1 MTLLASRP
9 FRVAGALAIIAVLV
23 NMSWLGVNLGLGS
36 FHPSYPVTATFP
48 KAGQNIYPGSVVDYR
63 GVQVGKVS
71 SIDLSN
77 LQAKFVMKIDKG
89 FKVPTDAQAT
99 LTPESF
105 FGNEVVEL
113 SFPSGTHPPYVGSGG
128 TIGPTS
134 VNGQLADLINAT
146 VPLLQQISPQ
156 DLNTLFVESNQALQG
171 QAPEIKTG
179 LQEGLKLTGYLAQTM
194 NAQAQLLDSSNRL
207 AASFVPDTGP
217 INRISANVN
226 QALPVLNQ
234 AEASF
239 QRLLDTT
246 TPLAGQLADFLSR
259 YHPDFV
265 TIINSGADISRLV
278 VAQGPNVGEL
288 THALDVFLR
297 FITNGANN
305 VTPGNVFPP
314 GQRFAYFQNFAQ
326 WSQIDQLVCALLG
339 PAEANQPPNSPIM
352 QLAGKL
358 ASGSTYLNCAA
369 PPGPPIPAPPAPA
382 GAPPGPKVATP
393 AAPSPPTVA
402 GAAQQLL
409 NNALGGLSQPQAP
422 KPSTPQSFIQQA
434 AGGLP

>member
-1 MTLLASRP
+1 MRVGGRP
-9 FRVAGALAIIAVLV
+9 FRVAGALAIAALLV
-23 NMSWLGVNLGLGS
+23 NMSWLGVSVGLGS
-36 FHPSYPVTATFP
+36 FHQSYPVSATFP

-77 LQAKFVMKIDKG
+77 LQARFVMQIDKG
-89 FKVPTDAQAT
+89 FRIPTNATAT

-113 SFPSGTHPPYVGSGG
+113 NFPTGTHPPFVGSGG
-128 TIGPTS
+128 TIGPNT
-134 VNGQLADLINAT
+134 VNGQLADLINST
-146 VPLLQQISPQ
+146 VPLLEQISPQ

-171 QAPEIKTG
+171 QAPEIKAG

-194 NAQAQLLDSSNRL
+194 DAQNRLLDSSNRL
-207 AASFVPDTGP
+207 AATFVPDTGP

-239 QRLLDTT
+239 QHLLDTA

-265 TIINSGADISRLV
+265 SIINSGADISRLV

-288 THALDVFLR
+288 TVALDTFLR

-305 VTPGNVFPP
+305 LTPSNAYPP

-352 QLAGKL
+352 QLANKL
-358 ASGSTYLNCAA
+358 GSGSTYLHCNA
-369 PPGPPIPAPPAPA
+369 PPGQAAAPA
-382 GAPPGPKVATP
+382 VPAGSSPGPAAATP
-393 AAPSPPTVA
+393 ASPSPSTVA

-409 NNALGGLSQPQAP
+409 NNALGGVTQPQAP
-422 KPSTPQSFIQQA
+422 KPSTPQTFIQQA

>member
-1 MTLLASRP
+1 MRLSSRS
-9 FRVAGALAIIAVLV
+9 FRVAGALAIAALLV

-36 FHPSYPVTATFP
+36 FHPSYPVTATFA

-63 GVQVGKVS
+63 GVEVGKVS

-77 LQAKFVMKIDKG
+77 LQAKFVMKLNKG
-89 FKVPTDAQAT
+89 FNVPTNAQAT

-105 FGNEVVEL
+105 FGNEVVQL
-113 SFPSGTHPPYVGSGG
+113 NFPTGTHPPYVSPGG

-134 VNGQLADLINAT
+134 VNGQLADLINST
-146 VPLLQQISPQ
+146 VPLLEQISPQ
-156 DLNTLFVESNQALQG
+156 DLNTLFVESNQALEG
-171 QAPEIKTG
+171 EAPEIKAG
-179 LQEGLKLTGYLAQTM
+179 LQEGLKLTGFLAQTM
-194 NAQAQLLDSSNRL
+194 NAQSRLLDSSNRL
-207 AASFVPDTGP
+207 AASFVPDTGA

-239 QRLLDTT
+239 QHLLDTA

-259 YHPDFV
+259 YHPDLV

-278 VAQGPNVGEL
+278 ISQGPNVGEL
-288 THALDVFLR
+288 TKALDVFIR

-305 VTPGNVFPP
+305 LTPSNVTPS

-326 WSQIDQLVCALLG
+326 WSQIDSLVCALLG
-339 PAEANQPPNSPIM
+339 PGESNPATSAVTQ
-352 QLAGKL
+352 QLLQTILK
-358 ASGSTYLNCAA
+358 GSTYLQCAA
-369 PPGPPIPAPPAPA
+369 PAGQAAAPA
-382 GAPPGPKVATP
+382 AALPGAPSAHGATP
-393 AAPSPPTVA
+393 AAPTPQTVA

-409 NNALGGLSQPQAP
+409 NNALGGLSQPQTA

>member
-1 MTLLASRP
+1 MMLSSRP
-9 FRVAGALAIIAVLV
+9 FRVAGALAIAALLV
-23 NMSWLGVNLGLGS
+23 NMSWLGVNVGLGS
-36 FHPSYPVTATFP
+36 FHSTYPVTATFP
-48 KAGQNIYPGSVVDYR
+48 KAGQNIYPGSVVDYL
-63 GVQVGKVS
+63 GVEVGKVS

-77 LQAKFVMKIDKG
+77 LQAKFVMKINKG
-89 FKVPTDAQAT
+89 FQIPTNARAT

-113 SFPSGTHPPYVGSGG
+113 NFPTGTHPPYVGPGG
-128 TIGPTS
+128 SIGPNT
-134 VNGQLADLINAT
+134 VNGQLADLINST
-146 VPLLQQISPQ
+146 VPLLEQISPQ
-156 DLNTLFVESNQALQG
+156 DLNTLVAESNIALQG
-171 QAPEIKTG
+171 QAPEIKQG

-194 NAQAQLLDSSNRL
+194 DAQNRLLDSSNRL
-207 AASFVPDTGP
+207 AATFVPDTGP
-217 INRISANVN
+217 INRISGNVN

-239 QRLLDTT
+239 QHLLDTV

-265 TIINSGADISRLV
+265 SLINSGADISRLV

-288 THALDVFLR
+288 TVALDTFIR

-305 VTPGNVFPP
+305 LTPSTAYPP

-326 WSQIDQLVCALLG
+326 WSQIDNLVCALLG
-339 PAEANQPPNSPIM
+339 PVEANQSPNSPIM

-358 ASGSTYLNCAA
+358 ASGSTYLHCAA
-369 PPGPPIPAPPAPA
+369 PPGPALPSAAIPSGAAPTPAA
-382 GAPPGPKVATP
+382 GP
-393 AAPSPPTVA
+393 AAPSPLTPA
-402 GAAQQLL
+402 AAAQQLL
-409 NNALGGLSQPQAP
+409 NNALGGVSQPQAS
-422 KPSTPQSFIQQA
+422 KPNTPQSFIQQA

>member
-1 MTLLASRP
+1 VT
-9 FRVAGALAIIAVLV
+9 GALTIAALLV
-23 NMSWLGVNLGLGS
+23 SMSWLGVNVGLGN
-36 FHPSYPVTATFP
+36 FHPNYPVTATFT
-48 KAGQNIYPGSVVDYR
+48 KAGQNIYPGSVVDYL

-77 LQAKFVMKIDKG
+77 LQAKFVMNIDKN
-89 FKVPTDAQAT
+89 FHLPANAQAT

-113 SFPSGTHPPYVGSGG
+113 NFPTGTHPPYLAPGG
-128 TIGPTS
+128 TIQATG
-134 VNGQLADLINAT
+134 VNGQLADLINST
-146 VPLLQQISPQ
+146 VPLLEQISPQ

-171 QAPEIKTG
+171 DAPEIKAG

-194 NAQAQLLDSSNRL
+194 NAQSQLIDSSNRL

-239 QRLLDTT
+239 QHLLDTA

-259 YHPDFV
+259 YHPDLT
-265 TIINSGADISRLV
+265 TIINSGADITRLV
-278 VAQGPNVGEL
+278 IAAGPNVGEL
-288 THALDVFLR
+288 THALDTFLR
-297 FITNGANN
+297 FVTNGANQVTPNN
-305 VTPGNVFPP
+305 VTPS

-326 WSQIDQLVCALLG
+326 WSQIDSLVCALLG

-352 QLAGKL
+352 QLAGIL
-358 ASGSTYLNCAA
+358 AGGSTYLHCAA
-369 PPGPPIPAPPAPA
+369 PPGPALPAPA
-382 GAPPGPKVATP
+382 AASAGAPGAPKVPTP
-393 AAPSPPTVA
+393 AAPTPPTVA
-402 GAAQQLL
+402 GAAQALL
-409 NNALGGLSQPQAP
+409 NNALGGVSQPQAP
-422 KPSTPQSFIQQA
+422 APAPPTSLIQQA

>member
-1 MTLLASRP
+1 MMLSSRR
-9 FRVAGALAIIAVLV
+9 FRVAGALAIAALLV
-23 NMSWLGVNLGLGS
+23 NMSWLGVNAGLGS

-48 KAGQNIYPGSVVDYR
+48 KAGQNIYPGSVVDYL
-63 GVQVGKVS
+63 GVEVGKVS

-77 LQAKFVMKIDKG
+77 LQAKFVMKINKG
-89 FKVPTDAQAT
+89 FRIPTNAT
-99 LTPESF
+99 ATATPEIF
-105 FGNEVVEL
+105 FGNEVIEL
-113 SFPSGTHPPYVGSGG
+113 NFPTGSHPPYVGSGG
-128 TIGPTS
+128 TIGPNT
-134 VNGQLADLINAT
+134 VNGQLADLINST
-146 VPLLQQISPQ
+146 VPLLEQISPQ
-156 DLNTLFVESNQALQG
+156 DLNTVFVESNQALQG
-171 QAPEIKTG
+171 QAPEIKQG
-179 LQEGLKLTGYLAQTM
+179 LQEGLKLTGYLAQTID
-194 NAQAQLLDSSNRL
+194 AQNRLLDSSNRL
-207 AASFVPDTGP
+207 AATFVPDTGP
-217 INRISANVN
+217 INRISGNVN

-239 QRLLDTT
+239 QHLLDTA

-265 TIINSGADISRLV
+265 SIINSGADISRLV

-288 THALDVFLR
+288 TVALDTFLR

-305 VTPGNVFPP
+305 LTPSNAYPP

-352 QLAGKL
+352 QLANKL
-358 ASGSTYLNCAA
+358 GSGSTYLHCNA
-369 PPGPPIPAPPAPA
+369 PPGQAAAPA
-382 GAPPGPKVATP
+382 VPAGSSPGPAAATP
-393 AAPSPPTVA
+393 ASPSPSTVA

-409 NNALGGLSQPQAP
+409 NNALGGVTQPQAP
-422 KPSTPQSFIQQA
+422 KPSTPQTFIQQA

>member
-1 MTLLASRP
+1 MMLRGRP
-9 FRVAGALAIIAVLV
+9 FRVAGALAIAALLV
-23 NMSWLGVNLGLGS
+23 NMSWLGVNVGLGS
-36 FHPSYPVTATFP
+36 FHSSYPVTATFA

-63 GVQVGKVS
+63 GVEVGKVS

-77 LQAKFVMKIDKG
+77 LQAKFVMKLNKG
-89 FKVPTDAQAT
+89 FDVPTDAQAT

-113 SFPSGTHPPYVGSGG
+113 NFPTGTHPPYVPPGG

-134 VNGQLADLINAT
+134 VNGQLADLINST

-156 DLNTLFVESNQALQG
+156 DLNTLFVESNQALEG
-171 QAPEIKTG
+171 EAPEIKAG

-194 NAQAQLLDSSNRL
+194 NAQSQLLDSSNRL

-217 INRISANVN
+217 INQISANVN

-239 QRLLDTT
+239 QHLLDTA

-259 YHPDFV
+259 YHPDLV

-278 VAQGPNVGEL
+278 ISQGPNVGEL
-288 THALDVFLR
+288 TKALDVFLR

-305 VTPGNVFPP
+305 LTPSNVTPS

-326 WSQIDQLVCALLG
+326 WSQIDSLVCALLG

-352 QLAGKL
+352 QLASAL
-358 ASGSTYLNCAA
+358 AGGSTYLHCAA
-369 PPGPPIPAPPAPA
+369 PPSPLPVTAAAPA
-382 GAPPGPKVATP
+382 GAPPSPTTAVP
-393 AAPSPPTVA
+393 AAPSPPSLA

-422 KPSTPQSFIQQA
+422 KPSTPQSFIQA

>member
-1 MTLLASRP
+1 MRIAGRP
-9 FRVAGALAIIAVLV
+9 FRVAGALAIAALLV
-23 NMSWLGVNLGLGS
+23 NMSWLGVSVGLGS
-36 FHPSYPVTATFP
+36 FHPSYPLTATFP

-77 LQAKFVMKIDKG
+77 LQARFVMKIDKG
-89 FKVPTDAQAT
+89 FRIPTNATAT

-113 SFPSGTHPPYVGSGG
+113 NFPTGTHPPFVGSGG
-128 TIGPTS
+128 TIGPNT
-134 VNGQLADLINAT
+134 VNGQLADLINST
-146 VPLLQQISPQ
+146 VPLLEQISPQ

-171 QAPEIKTG
+171 QAPEIKAG

-194 NAQAQLLDSSNRL
+194 DAQNRLLDSSNRL
-207 AASFVPDTGP
+207 AATFVPDTGP
-217 INRISANVN
+217 INQISANVN

-239 QRLLDTT
+239 QHLLDTA

-265 TIINSGADISRLV
+265 SLINSGADISRLV

-288 THALDVFLR
+288 TVALDTFLR

-305 VTPGNVFPP
+305 LTPSNAYPP

-326 WSQIDQLVCALLG
+326 WSQIDQLVCGLLG
-339 PAEANQPPNSPIM
+339 PVEANQPPNSPIM

-358 ASGSTYLNCAA
+358 ASGSTYLHCNAPQGQAAA
-369 PPGPPIPAPPAPA
+369 PAVPAGSSPGPAA
-382 GAPPGPKVATP
+382 ATP
-393 AAPSPPTVA
+393 ASPSPSTVA

-409 NNALGGLSQPQAP
+409 NNALGGVAQPQAP
-422 KPSTPQSFIQQA
+422 TPSTPQTFIQQA

>member
-1 MTLLASRP
+1 MRLSSRS
-9 FRVAGALAIIAVLV
+9 FRVAGALAIVAVLV

-36 FHPSYPVTATFP
+36 FHPSYPVTATFA

-77 LQAKFVMKIDKG
+77 LQAKFVMKINKG
-89 FKVPTDAQAT
+89 FKIPTNAQAT

-113 SFPSGTHPPYVGSGG
+113 DFPSGTHPPFVTSGG

-134 VNGQLADLINAT
+134 VNGQLADLINST
-146 VPLLQQISPQ
+146 VPLLEQISPQ
-156 DLNTLFVESNQALQG
+156 DLNTLFVESNQAIQG
-171 QAPEIKTG
+171 EAPEIKSG
-179 LQEGLKLTGYLAQTM
+179 IQEGLKLTGYLAQTM
-194 NAQAQLLDSSNRL
+194 SAQNQLIDSSNRL

-239 QRLLDTT
+239 QHLLDTA

-265 TIINSGADISRLV
+265 TLINSGADISRLV
-278 VAQGPNVGEL
+278 VSQGPNVGEL
-288 THALDVFLR
+288 TAALDNFLR

-305 VTPGNVFPP
+305 VTPSNVTPA

-326 WSQIDQLVCALLG
+326 WSQIDGLVCALLG

-352 QLAGKL
+352 QLAGML
-358 ASGSTYLNCAA
+358 AGGSTYLHCAA
-369 PPGPPIPAPPAPA
+369 PPGPLPAPAAVPTGALPGPKGAAPPAP
-382 GAPPGPKVATP
+382 
-393 AAPSPPTVA
+393 SPQTVT

-409 NNALGGLSQPQAP
+409 NNALGGLSQPQSP
-422 KPSTPQSFIQQA
+422 RPSTPQNFIQQA
-434 AGGLP
+434 AGGIP

>member
-1 MTLLASRP
+1 MRVGGRP
-9 FRVAGALAIIAVLV
+9 FRVAGALAIAALLV
-23 NMSWLGVNLGLGS
+23 NMSWLGVSVGLGS
-36 FHPSYPVTATFP
+36 FHQSYPVSATFP

-77 LQAKFVMKIDKG
+77 LQARFVMQIDKG
-89 FKVPTDAQAT
+89 FRIPTNATAT

-113 SFPSGTHPPYVGSGG
+113 NFPTGTHPPFVGSGG
-128 TIGPTS
+128 TIGPNT
-134 VNGQLADLINAT
+134 VNGQLADLINST
-146 VPLLQQISPQ
+146 VPLLEQISPQ

-171 QAPEIKTG
+171 QAPEIKAG

-194 NAQAQLLDSSNRL
+194 DAQNRLLDSSNRL
-207 AASFVPDTGP
+207 AATFVPDTGP

-239 QRLLDTT
+239 QHLLDTA

-265 TIINSGADISRLV
+265 SIINSGADISRLV

-288 THALDVFLR
+288 TVALDTFLR

-305 VTPGNVFPP
+305 LTPSNAYPP

-352 QLAGKL
+352 QLASKL
-358 ASGSTYLNCAA
+358 GSGSTYLHCNA
-369 PPGPPIPAPPAPA
+369 PPGQAAAPA
-382 GAPPGPKVATP
+382 VPAGSSPGPAAATP
-393 AAPSPPTVA
+393 ASPSPSTVA

-409 NNALGGLSQPQAP
+409 NNALGGVTQPQAP
-422 KPSTPQSFIQQA
+422 KPSTPQTFIQQA

>member
-1 MTLLASRP
+1 M
-9 FRVAGALAIIAVLV
+9 FRLAGALAIIAVLV

-36 FHPSYPVTATFP
+36 FHASYPVKATFA
-48 KAGQNIYPGSVVDYR
+48 KAGQNIFPGSVVDYR

-77 LQAKFVMKIDKG
+77 LQAKFVMDINKG
-89 FKVPTDAQAT
+89 FSIPTDATAT

-113 SFPSGTHPPYVGSGG
+113 NFPSGTHAPYVGSGG
-128 TIGPTS
+128 SIGPTS
-134 VNGQLADLINAT
+134 INGQLADLINST
-146 VPLLQQISPQ
+146 VPLLQGISPQ

-171 QAPEIKTG
+171 EAPEIKSG
-179 LQEGLKLTGYLAQTM
+179 IQEGLKLTGYLAQTM
-194 NAQAQLLDSSNRL
+194 NAQNQLIDSSNRL
-207 AASFVPDTGP
+207 AASFVPDTGA
-217 INRISANVN
+217 INQISANVN

-239 QRLLDTT
+239 QHLLDSA

-265 TIINSGADISRLV
+265 TLINSGADISRLV

-288 THALDVFLR
+288 TVALDDFLR

-305 VTPGNVFPP
+305 LTPSNVTPA

-326 WSQIDQLVCALLG
+326 WSQIDGLMCALLG
-339 PAEANQPPNSPIM
+339 PGETNPATSAATKALLGAI
-352 QLAGKL
+352 AK
-358 ASGSTYLNCAA
+358 GSTYLNCGAPPAQGAA
-369 PPGPPIPAPPAPA
+369 PALAAPA
-382 GAPPGPKVATP
+382 GAAPSARPP
-393 AAPSPPTVA
+393 AAPTPPTVA

-409 NNALGGLSQPQAP
+409 NNALGGVTQPQAP

>member
-1 MTLLASRP
+1 MRLSGRS
-9 FRVAGALAIIAVLV
+9 FRVAGALAIAALLV
-23 NMSWLGVNLGLGS
+23 NMSWLGVNAGLGT
-36 FHPSYPVTATFP
+36 FHSSYPVTATFT
-48 KAGQNIYPGSVVDYR
+48 KAGQNIYPGSVVDYL
-63 GVQVGKVS
+63 GVEVGKVS

-77 LQAKFVMKIDKG
+77 LQAKFVMKVNKG
-89 FKVPTDAQAT
+89 FKIPANAQAT

-113 SFPSGTHPPYVGSGG
+113 TFPTGTHPPYLAPGG
-128 TIGPTS
+128 TIGATG
-134 VNGQLADLINAT
+134 VNGQLADLINST
-146 VPLLQQISPQ
+146 VPLLEQISPQ

-171 QAPEIKTG
+171 QAPEIKAG

-194 NAQAQLLDSSNRL
+194 DAQNQLLDSSNRL
-207 AASFVPDTGP
+207 AATFVPDTGP

-239 QRLLDTT
+239 QHLLDTA

-265 TIINSGADISRLV
+265 SIINSGADISRLV
-278 VAQGPNVGEL
+278 ISQGPNVGEL
-288 THALDVFLR
+288 TTALDTFLR
-297 FITNGANN
+297 FITNGANQVTPNN
-305 VTPGNVFPP
+305 VTPA

-339 PAEANQPPNSPIM
+339 PVEANQPPNSPIM
-352 QLAGKL
+352 QLASKL
-358 ASGSTYLNCAA
+358 ASGSTYLHCNAPAGQAAA
-369 PPGPPIPAPPAPA
+369 PVAPA
-382 GAPPGPKVATP
+382 GAIPGPGAAVP
-393 AAPSPPTVA
+393 AAPSPSSPA
-402 GAAQQLL
+402 AAAQQLL
-409 NNALGGLSQPQAP
+409 NNALSGISQPQAP
-422 KPSTPQSFIQQA
+422 KPSAPQSLIQA

>member
-1 MTLLASRP
+1 MRVGGRP
-9 FRVAGALAIIAVLV
+9 FRVAGALAIAALLV
-23 NMSWLGVNLGLGS
+23 NMSWLGVSVGLGS
-36 FHPSYPVTATFP
+36 FHQSYPVSATFP

-77 LQAKFVMKIDKG
+77 LQARFVMQIDKG
-89 FKVPTDAQAT
+89 FRIPTNATAT

-113 SFPSGTHPPYVGSGG
+113 NFPTGTHPPFVGSGG
-128 TIGPTS
+128 TIGPNT
-134 VNGQLADLINAT
+134 VNGQLADLINST
-146 VPLLQQISPQ
+146 VPLLEQISPQ
-156 DLNTLFVESNQALQG
+156 DLNTLFVESNQAKRCDMLSKSL
-171 QAPEIKTG
+171 EW
-179 LQEGLKLTGYLAQTM
+179 LKLTGYLAQTM
-194 NAQAQLLDSSNRL
+194 DAQNRLLDSSNRL
-207 AASFVPDTGP
+207 AATFVPDTGP

-239 QRLLDTT
+239 QHLLDTA

-265 TIINSGADISRLV
+265 SIINSGADISRLV

-288 THALDVFLR
+288 TVALDTFLR

-305 VTPGNVFPP
+305 LTPSNAYPP

-352 QLAGKL
+352 QLASKL
-358 ASGSTYLNCAA
+358 GSGSTYLHCNA
-369 PPGPPIPAPPAPA
+369 PPGQAAAPA
-382 GAPPGPKVATP
+382 VPAGSSPGPAAATP
-393 AAPSPPTVA
+393 ASPSPSTVA

-409 NNALGGLSQPQAP
+409 NNALGGVTQPQAP
-422 KPSTPQSFIQQA
+422 KPSTPQTFIQQA

>member
-1 MTLLASRP
+1 
-9 FRVAGALAIIAVLV
+9 
-23 NMSWLGVNLGLGS
+23 MS
-36 FHPSYPVTATFP
+36 ATFP

-77 LQAKFVMKIDKG
+77 LQARFVMQIDKG
-89 FKVPTDAQAT
+89 FRIPTNATAT

-113 SFPSGTHPPYVGSGG
+113 NFPTGTHPPFVGSGG
-128 TIGPTS
+128 TIGPNT
-134 VNGQLADLINAT
+134 VNGQLADLINST
-146 VPLLQQISPQ
+146 VPLLEQISPQ

-171 QAPEIKTG
+171 QAPEIKAG

-194 NAQAQLLDSSNRL
+194 DAQNRLLDSSNRL
-207 AASFVPDTGP
+207 AATFVPDTGP

-239 QRLLDTT
+239 QHLLDTA

-265 TIINSGADISRLV
+265 SIINSGADISRLV

-288 THALDVFLR
+288 TVALDTFLR

-305 VTPGNVFPP
+305 LTPSNAYPP

-352 QLAGKL
+352 QLANKL
-358 ASGSTYLNCAA
+358 GSGSTYLHCNA
-369 PPGPPIPAPPAPA
+369 PPGQAAAPA
-382 GAPPGPKVATP
+382 VPAGSSPGPAAATP
-393 AAPSPPTVA
+393 ASPSPSTVA

-409 NNALGGLSQPQAP
+409 NNALGGVTQPQAP
-422 KPSTPQSFIQQA
+422 KPSTPQTFIQQA

>member
-1 MTLLASRP
+1 MRLSSRS
-9 FRVAGALAIIAVLV
+9 FRVAGALAIAALLV

-36 FHPSYPVTATFP
+36 FHPSYPVTATFA

-63 GVQVGKVS
+63 GVEVGKVS

-89 FKVPTDAQAT
+89 FNVPTNAQAT

-113 SFPSGTHPPYVGSGG
+113 NFPSGTHPPYVPPGG

-134 VNGQLADLINAT
+134 VNGQLADLINST
-146 VPLLQQISPQ
+146 VPLLEQISPQ

-171 QAPEIKTG
+171 EAPEIRDG
-179 LQEGLKLTGYLAQTM
+179 IQEGLKLTGYLAQTM
-194 NAQAQLLDSSNRL
+194 NAQSQLLDSSNRL
-207 AASFVPDTGP
+207 AATFAPDTGP

-239 QRLLDTT
+239 QHLLDTA
-246 TPLAGQLADFLSR
+246 TPLAAQLADFLSR

-265 TIINSGADISRLV
+265 SIINSGADISRLV
-278 VAQGPNVGEL
+278 VAQGPNVGQL
-288 THALDVFLR
+288 TKALDVFLR

-305 VTPGNVFPP
+305 LTPSNVTPS

-326 WSQIDQLVCALLG
+326 WSQIDGLVCALLG

-352 QLAGKL
+352 QLASAL
-358 ASGSTYLNCAA
+358 AGGSTYLHCAA
-369 PPGPPIPAPPAPA
+369 PPGPLPAPAAAPA
-382 GAPPGPKVATP
+382 GAPPGPRTAVP
-393 AAPSPPTVA
+393 AAPSPSSPTA
-402 GAAQQLL
+402 AAQQLL

-422 KPSTPQSFIQQA
+422 RPSTPQSFIQQA

>member
-1 MTLLASRP
+1 MMLRGRR
-9 FRVAGALAIIAVLV
+9 FRVAGALAIAALLV
-23 NMSWLGVNLGLGS
+23 NMSWLGVNVGLGS
-36 FHPSYPVTATFP
+36 FHPSYPVTATFA

-63 GVQVGKVS
+63 GVEVGKVS

-77 LQAKFVMKIDKG
+77 LQAKFVMKLNKG
-89 FKVPTDAQAT
+89 FKVPTNAQAT

-113 SFPSGTHPPYVGSGG
+113 DFPTGTHPPYVPPGG

-134 VNGQLADLINAT
+134 VNGQLADLINST
-146 VPLLQQISPQ
+146 VPLLEQISPQ
-156 DLNTLFVESNQALQG
+156 DLNTLFVESNQALEG
-171 QAPEIKTG
+171 EAPEIKAG

-194 NAQAQLLDSSNRL
+194 NAQSQLLDSSNRL
-207 AASFVPDTGP
+207 AAGFAPDVGP
-217 INRISANVN
+217 LNQISANVN

-239 QRLLDTT
+239 QHLLDTA

-259 YHPDFV
+259 YHPDLV

-278 VAQGPNVGEL
+278 ISQGPNVGEL
-288 THALDVFLR
+288 TKALDVFIR

-305 VTPGNVFPP
+305 LTPSNVTPAN
-314 GQRFAYFQNFAQ
+314 QRFAYFQNFAQ
-326 WSQIDQLVCALLG
+326 WSQIDSLVCALLG

-352 QLAGKL
+352 QLASAL
-358 ASGSTYLNCAA
+358 AGGSTYLHCAA
-369 PPGPPIPAPPAPA
+369 PPGPVPATAAAPA
-382 GAPPGPKVATP
+382 GAPPGPSTSVP
-393 AAPSPPTVA
+393 AAPSPSSLA
-402 GAAQQLL
+402 AAAQQLL

-422 KPSTPQSFIQQA
+422 RPSTPQSFIQRA

>member
-1 MTLLASRP
+1 MTGRIRLW
-9 FRVAGALAIIAVLV
+9 RVAGALTIAALLV
-23 NMSWLGVNLGLGS
+23 NMSWIGVNVGLGN
-36 FHPSYPVTATFP
+36 FHPSYPVTATFT
-48 KAGQNIYPGSVVDYR
+48 KAGQNIYPGSVVDYL

-77 LQAKFVMKIDKG
+77 LQAKFVMKIDKN
-89 FKVPTDAQAT
+89 FHVPANAQAT

-113 SFPSGTHPPYVGSGG
+113 NFPTGTHPPYLSPGG
-128 TIGPTS
+128 TIQATS
-134 VNGQLADLINAT
+134 VNGQLADLINST
-146 VPLLQQISPQ
+146 VPLLEQISPQ

-171 QAPEIKTG
+171 QAPEIKSG
-179 LQEGLKLTGYLAQTM
+179 LQQGLKLTGYLAQTM
-194 NAQAQLLDSSNRL
+194 DAQNQLIDSSNRL

-226 QALPVLNQ
+226 KALPVLNQ

-239 QRLLDTT
+239 QHLLDTA

-265 TIINSGADISRLV
+265 NIINSGADISRLV
-278 VAQGPNVGEL
+278 IAQGPNVGNL
-288 THALDVFLR
+288 TYALDDFLR

-305 VTPGNVFPP
+305 LTPSSVYPP

-339 PAEANQPPNSPIM
+339 PVEANQQPNSPIM
-352 QLAGKL
+352 QLAGAL
-358 ASGSTYLNCAA
+358 ASGSTYLHCAA
-369 PPGPPIPAPPAPA
+369 PPGPAPPAPA
-382 GAPPGPKVATP
+382 AAPGGAQKPGAAVP
-393 AAPSPPTVA
+393 AAPSPTTVA
-402 GAAQQLL
+402 GAAQSLL
-409 NNALGGLSQPQAP
+409 NNALSGATQPQAP
-422 KPSTPQSFIQQA
+422 TPTPPQSLIKS

>member
-1 MTLLASRP
+1 MTLSSRP

-36 FHPSYPVTATFP
+36 FHPTYPVTATFP
-48 KAGQNIYPGSVVDYR
+48 KAGQNIYPGSVVDYL

-77 LQAKFVMKIDKG
+77 VQARFVMDINKG
-89 FKVPTDAQAT
+89 FNIPTNATAT

-113 SFPSGTHPPYVGSGG
+113 NFPTGTHAPFVGSGG
-128 TIGPTS
+128 TIGPNS
-134 VNGQLADLINAT
+134 VNGQLADLINST
-146 VPLLQQISPQ
+146 VPLLEQISPQ

-194 NAQAQLLDSSNRL
+194 NAQNQLIDSSNRL
-207 AASFVPDTGP
+207 AASFQPDIGP
-217 INRISANVN
+217 INQISANVN
-226 QALPVLNQ
+226 KALPVLNQ

-239 QRLLDTT
+239 QHLLDTA

-259 YHPDFV
+259 YHPDLT

-278 VAQGPNVGEL
+278 IAQGPNVGEL
-288 THALDVFLR
+288 TAALDNFLR

-305 VTPGNVFPP
+305 LTPSNVTPS

-326 WSQIDQLVCALLG
+326 WSQIDRLVCALLG
-339 PAEANQPPNSPIM
+339 PVEANQPPNSPVM
-352 QLAGKL
+352 QLASKL
-358 ASGSTYLNCAA
+358 ANGSTYLHCDA
-369 PPGPPIPAPPAPA
+369 PPGPTLPAPPAPPA
-382 GAPPGPKVATP
+382 GGPAAPKTATP
-393 AAPSPPTVA
+393 AAPSPTTA
-402 GAAQQLL
+402 SAAAQQLL

>member
-1 MTLLASRP
+1 MMLRGRP
-9 FRVAGALAIIAVLV
+9 FRVAGALAIAALLV

-36 FHPSYPVTATFP
+36 FHPSYPVTATFA

-77 LQAKFVMKIDKG
+77 LQARFVMKIDKG
-89 FKVPTDAQAT
+89 FRIPTNATAT

-113 SFPSGTHPPYVGSGG
+113 NFPTGTHPPFVGSGG
-128 TIGPTS
+128 TIGPNT

-146 VPLLQQISPQ
+146 VPLLEQISPQ
-156 DLNTLFVESNQALQG
+156 DLNTLITESNVALQG
-171 QAPEIKTG
+171 QAPEIKQG

-194 NAQAQLLDSSNRL
+194 DAQNRLLDSSNRL
-207 AASFVPDTGP
+207 AATFVPDTGP
-217 INRISANVN
+217 INQISANVN

-239 QRLLDTT
+239 QHLLDTA

-265 TIINSGADISRLV
+265 SLINSGADISRLV

-288 THALDVFLR
+288 TVALDTFLR

-305 VTPGNVFPP
+305 LTPSNASPP

-326 WSQIDQLVCALLG
+326 WSQIDQLVCSLLG
-339 PAEANQPPNSPIM
+339 PVEANQPPNSPIM
-352 QLAGKL
+352 QLADKL
-358 ASGSTYLNCAA
+358 ASGSTYLHCNAPPRQAAA
-369 PPGPPIPAPPAPA
+369 PAVPAGSSPGPAA
-382 GAPPGPKVATP
+382 ATP
-393 AAPSPPTVA
+393 ASPSPSTIA

-409 NNALGGLSQPQAP
+409 NNALGGVSQPQAP
-422 KPSTPQSFIQQA
+422 KPSTPQTFIQQA

>member
-1 MTLLASRP
+1 MMLSRRP
-9 FRVAGALAIIAVLV
+9 FRVAGALAIAALLV
-23 NMSWLGVNLGLGS
+23 NMSWLGVNVGLGS
-36 FHPSYPVTATFP
+36 FHPTYPVTATFP
-48 KAGQNIYPGSVVDYR
+48 KAGQNIYPGSVVDYL
-63 GVQVGKVS
+63 GVEVGKVS

-77 LQAKFVMKIDKG
+77 LQAKFVMKINKG
-89 FKVPTDAQAT
+89 FQIPADARAT

-113 SFPSGTHPPYVGSGG
+113 NFPTGTHAPYVGSGG
-128 TIGPTS
+128 TIGPNT
-134 VNGQLADLINAT
+134 VNGQLADLINST
-146 VPLLQQISPQ
+146 VPLLEQISPQ
-156 DLNTLFVESNQALQG
+156 DLNTLVAESNVALQG
-171 QAPEIKTG
+171 QAPEIKQG

-194 NAQAQLLDSSNRL
+194 DAQNRLLDSSNRL
-207 AASFVPDTGP
+207 AATFVPDTGP
-217 INRISANVN
+217 INRISGNVN

-239 QRLLDTT
+239 QHLLDTV

-265 TIINSGADISRLV
+265 SLINSGADISRLV

-288 THALDVFLR
+288 TVALDTFLR

-305 VTPGNVFPP
+305 LTPSNASPP

-326 WSQIDQLVCALLG
+326 WSQIDNLVCALLG
-339 PAEANQPPNSPIM
+339 PVEANQPPNSPIM

-358 ASGSTYLNCAA
+358 ASGSTYLHCDA
-369 PPGPPIPAPPAPA
+369 PPGPALPSAIPSG
-382 GAPPGPKVATP
+382 GAPKPAAAGP
-393 AAPSPPTVA
+393 AAPSPLTPA
-402 GAAQQLL
+402 AAAQQLL
-409 NNALGGLSQPQAP
+409 NNALGGVSQPQTP

>member
-1 MTLLASRP
+1 MRRSRRP
-9 FRVAGALAIIAVLV
+9 FRVAGALAIAALLV
-23 NMSWLGVNLGLGS
+23 NMSWLGVNAGLGS
-36 FHPSYPVTATFP
+36 FHAAYPVTATFT
-48 KAGQNIYPGSVVDYR
+48 KAGQNIYPGSVVDYL

-77 LQAKFVMKIDKG
+77 LQAKFVMKINKG
-89 FKVPTDAQAT
+89 FNVPANAQAT

-113 SFPSGTHPPYVGSGG
+113 NFPTGTHPPYLAPGG
-128 TIGPTS
+128 TIGATG
-134 VNGQLADLINAT
+134 VNGQLADLINST
-146 VPLLQQISPQ
+146 VPLLEQISPQ

-171 QAPEIKTG
+171 QAPEIKAG

-194 NAQAQLLDSSNRL
+194 DAQNQMLDSSNRL
-207 AASFVPDTGP
+207 AATFVPDTGP

-239 QRLLDTT
+239 QHLLDTA

-259 YHPDFV
+259 YHPDLV
-265 TIINSGADISRLV
+265 NIINSGADISRLV
-278 VAQGPNVGEL
+278 ISQGPNVGEL
-288 THALDVFLR
+288 TTALDTFLR

-305 VTPGNVFPP
+305 LTPSNVTPA

-352 QLAGKL
+352 QLASKL
-358 ASGSTYLNCAA
+358 ASGSTYLHCNAPAGQTAA
-369 PPGPPIPAPPAPA
+369 LATPA
-382 GAPPGPKVATP
+382 GAPPGPGAAVA
-393 AAPSPPTVA
+393 AAPSPSSPA
-402 GAAQQLL
+402 AAAQQLL
-409 NNALGGLSQPQAP
+409 NNALGGIAQPQAP
-422 KPSTPQSFIQQA
+422 KPSTPQSLIQA